1 MKVKARLLIVDD
13 EENIRNIL
21 KHLFQDAGY
30 DVLTSNDG
38 LKALQIV
45 NKFQPDIVLLD
56 KNLPKLDGMQVLMAL
71 KKKYPYIIVI
81 MITAYGEVSSAVEA
95 IKNGAYD
102 YVEKPFDNEKII
114 LLLKRALEHFKLTSE
129 IQVLRKTVNNHYS
142 FDNIIGISEKIK
154 QVLEHVKC
162 VSETDATVLIT
173 GESGTGKELI
183 AQAIHFNSNRKN
195 ANMVTVN
202 CGAIP
207 LTLIE
212 NELFGHEKGSYTD
225 AREMQP
231 GKFEQAN
238 EGTLFLDEIGEL
250 PLDAQVK
257 LLRVLEDRKINRIGG
272 KKTIPVNIR
281 LISATNRNLEEKIQI
296 GAFRLDLFYRLNI
309 FTILIPPLRERKD
322 DIPLLADHF
331 IQKYNQKLNVR
342 IDGLSIETTEM
353 LIGYHWPGNI
363 RDLENAIQSAMI
375 VAKSGLLL
383 PNHLPVRLQYPNIYD
398 KALASGTSVNGN
410 INEVSALVEKE
421 ALYEALKQCK
431 YNRTNTAKQLNI
443 SRKTLFNK
451 MKKYGFLDY

>member
-1 MKVKARLLIVDD
+1 MKAKILIVDD
-13 EENIRNIL
+13 EENIRNVL

-30 DVLTSNDG
+30 VVLTADDG
-38 LKALQIV
+38 LKAQQIV

-56 KNLPKLDGMQVLMAL
+56 KNMPKLDGMQVLKTL
-71 KKKYPYIIVI
+71 KEKHPHIIVI
-81 MITAYGEVSSAVEA
+81 MITAFGEVSSAVEA
-95 IKNGAYD
+95 IKIGAYD
-102 YVEKPFDNEKII
+102 YLEKPFDNEKI
-114 LLLKRALEHFKLTSE
+114 LLLIKRALEHLKLTSE
-129 IQVLRKTVNNHYS
+129 IQVLRKTVDNHYS
-142 FDNIIGISEKIK
+142 FENIIGISAKIK
-154 QVLEHVKC
+154 QVLESVKC

-183 AQAIHFNSNRKN
+183 AQAIHFNSNRKK
-195 ANMVTVN
+195 ANLVTVN

-212 NELFGHEKGSYTD
+212 NELFGHEKGAYTD
-225 AREMQP
+225 AREMQA

-272 KKTIPVNIR
+272 KKAISVNIR

-309 FTILIPPLRERKD
+309 FTIFIPPLRERKD

-331 IQKYNQKLNVR
+331 IRKYNQKLNGR
-342 IDGLSIETTEM
+342 IEGLSIEATEM
-353 LIGYHWPGNI
+353 LLGYHWPGNI

-383 PNHLPVRLQYPNIYD
+383 PNHLPVRLQYPDIYD
-398 KALASGTSVNGN
+398 KALASGTNVNGN

-421 ALYEALKQCK
+421 ALFEALKHCK
-431 YNRTNTAKQLNI
+431 YNRTNTAKHLNI

-451 MKKYGFLDY
+451 MKKYGLLDF